1 MYKFTNGIV
10 VFDEKTRDEF
20 IKAGYKLVA
29 TGGIIDNKLLYF
41 SDEDN
46 KSAEKAIKKLS
57 VDKKENFYDYYEVED
72 ENTSNDGTIEEKSRG
87 SKKVSK

>member
-20 IKAGYKLVA
+20 IKAGYRLIK
-29 TGGIIDNKLLYF
+29 
-41 SDEDN
+41 E
-46 KSAEKAIKKLS
+46 EKIK
-57 VDKKENFYDYYEVED
+57 EVNLED
-72 ENTSNDGTIEEKSRG
+72 ENTSNDGTIEEKPRG

>member
-20 IKAGYKLVA
+20 IKAGYRLVK
-29 TGGIIDNKLLYF
+29 N
-41 SDEDN
+41 DEVTIVND
-46 KSAEKAIKKLS
+46 KSEL
-57 VDKKENFYDYYEVED
+57 VLPETLTNDLENQLQEVFD
-72 ENTSNDGTIEEKSRG
+72 ENTSNNGAIEEKSRG

>member
-20 IKAGYKLVA
+20 IKAGYRLIK
-29 TGGIIDNKLLYF
+29 
-41 SDEDN
+41 E
-46 KSAEKAIKKLS
+46 EKI
-57 VDKKENFYDYYEVED
+57 EEVNLED
-72 ENTSNDGTIEEKSRG
+72 ENTSNDGIIEEKSRG

>member
-10 VFDEKTRDEF
+10 VFDEKTRDDF
-20 IKAGYKLVA
+20 IKAGYRLIEKEKIKEVKL
-29 TGGIIDNKLLYF
+29 
-41 SDEDN
+41 
-46 KSAEKAIKKLS
+46 
-57 VDKKENFYDYYEVED
+57 ED

>member
-20 IKAGYKLVA
+20 IKAGYKLVEEEK
-29 TGGIIDNKLLYF
+29 IKEVKL
-41 SDEDN
+41 
-46 KSAEKAIKKLS
+46 
-57 VDKKENFYDYYEVED
+57 ED
-72 ENTSNDGTIEEKSRG
+72 ENPSNDGVIEEKSRG